1 MTAKIFVVTSGKG
14 GVGKTT
20 SAINLGAAL
29 NYLNQDVIVVD
40 ANLATPNIGLHL
52 GAPIV
57 PVTLNHVLCEKAG
70 IGEAIY
76 EHSSGMK
83 ILPSSLSLN
92 EVKKTGY
99 ENFRETA
106 KKLKRISDYVIIDTP
121 AGLGGDVSEIINA
134 GDEVIIITNPE
145 LPAVTDALKVS
156 KIARELD
163 KEIRGIII
171 TRVKRVKSEM
181 PSANIKEMIEAPI
194 IGVVPEDIAIQQA
207 LVMKDAVFHT
217 HPRSKPARAYKEIAA
232 RLIGKSYASARQ
244 QEALEKAGFFNRVM
258 KALGMR

>member
-1 MTAKIFVVTSGKG
+1 MAKLFVVTSGKG

-20 SAINLGAAL
+20 TAVNLGAAL

-40 ANLATPNIGLHL
+40 ANLETPNVGLHL

-57 PVTLNHVLCEKAG
+57 PVTLNHVLAGKASV
-70 IGEAIY
+70 GEAIY
-76 EHSSGMK
+76 EHASGTK
-83 ILPSSLSLN
+83 ILPSSLSLKD
-92 EVKKTGY
+92 VRKTGY
-99 ENFRETA
+99 DNFYDIA
-106 KKLKRISDYVIIDTP
+106 KKLKRISDYVIIDSP
-121 AGLGGDVSEIINA
+121 AGIGEDVSAIINA
-134 GDEVIIITNPE
+134 CDEVIVVTNPE

-171 TRVKRVKSEM
+171 ARVKRVKSEM

-194 IGVVPEDIAIQQA
+194 IGVIPEDISVQQA

-217 HPRSKPARAYKEIAA
+217 HPRSKAARAYKEIAS
-232 RLIGKSYASARQ
+232 RLIGKSYVRQ
-244 QEALEKAGFFNRVM
+244 QETLEKAGFFNRVM